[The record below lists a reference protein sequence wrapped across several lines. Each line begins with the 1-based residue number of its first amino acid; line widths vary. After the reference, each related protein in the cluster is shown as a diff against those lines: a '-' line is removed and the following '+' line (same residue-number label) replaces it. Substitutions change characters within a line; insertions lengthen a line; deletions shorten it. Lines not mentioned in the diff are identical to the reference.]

1 MLLICLLF
9 AGFGLLLG
17 YAAIYLKVQGEPLTE
32 KIESLLPQTQC
43 AQCGFPGCKP
53 YAQAIAKD
61 EADINQCPPGGE
73 ETVIAL
79 ANLLGKEPKP
89 LNSAFGEPKPKSVAV
104 IIEADCIGCAKC
116 IPACPVDAILGASKF
131 MHTVI
136 ASECTGC
143 ELCIAPCPVDCIVMQ
158 PVPEMQMPIA
168 SRFESKFGQLAL
180 PCIRCGECANVCPI
194 QLLPQQLY
202 WHSLSENLVQLQTF
216 NLSACIE
223 CGKCDAACPSHIP
236 LVHHFREMK
245 GKIAEKTQQ
254 DETAALA
261 KQRYENQQQRK
272 QRQLEEQAE
281 RARKQKQALEEMKAK
296 LSAKKGFKN

>member
-1 MLLICLLF
+1 MLLISLLF
-9 AGFGLLLG
+9 AAFGLLLG
-17 YAAIYLKVQGEPLTE
+17 YAADIFKVAGEPLVE

-53 YAQAIAKD
+53 YAQAIVKD

-89 LNSAFGEPKPKSVAV
+89 LNSQFGEHKPKSVAV

-116 IPACPVDAILGASKF
+116 IPACPVDAILGANKF

-143 ELCIAPCPVDCIVMQ
+143 ELCISPCPVDCIVMQ
-158 PVPEMQMPIA
+158 PVPELPMQVA
-168 SRFESKFGQLAL
+168 SRFESNFDQSAL

-194 QLLPQQLY
+194 QLLPQQLF
-202 WHSLSENLVQLQTF
+202 WHSQSENLVQLQAY

-223 CGKCDAACPSHIP
+223 CGKCDVVCPSHIP
-236 LVHHFREMK
+236 LVHDFREAK
-245 GKIAEKTQQ
+245 GKIAVKNQHAEQ
-254 DETAALA
+254 AALA

-281 RARKQKQALEEMKAK
+281 KARKQKQMLEEMKAK
-296 LSAKKGFKN
+296 LAAKKNLSL

>member
-17 YAAIYLKVQGEPLTE
+17 YAAQTFKVQGEPLVD
-32 KIESLLPQTQC
+32 KIETLLPQTQC

-73 ETVIAL
+73 ETIIAL
-79 ANLLGKEPKP
+79 ANLLGKEPKK
-89 LNSAFGEPKPKSVAV
+89 LNPQFGETKPKSIAV
-104 IIEADCIGCAKC
+104 IIEEDCIGCAKC
-116 IPACPVDAILGASKF
+116 LPACPVDAILGANKF

-143 ELCIAPCPVDCIVMQ
+143 ELCITPCPVDCIVMQ
-158 PVPEMQMPIA
+158 PVPEMPTPVA
-168 SRFESKFGQLAL
+168 SRFESKFDQPAE
-180 PCIRCGECANVCPI
+180 PCIRCGECANVCPM

-202 WHSLSENLVQLQTF
+202 WHSQAENLIQLQAF
-216 NLSACIE
+216 DLSACIE
-223 CGKCDAACPSHIP
+223 CGKCDLACPSQIP

-245 GKIAEKTQQ
+245 GKITEKAQQ
-254 DETAALA
+254 DKAAALA

-272 QRQLEEQAE
+272 QRQFEEQAE
-281 RARKQKQALEEMKAK
+281 KTRKQKQALEEMKAK
-296 LSAKKGFKN
+296 LAARKKPA

>member
-17 YAAIYLKVQGEPLTE
+17 YATQAFKVEGEPLVE

-61 EADINQCPPGGE
+61 QADINQCPPGGE

-79 ANLLGKEPKP
+79 ANLLGKQPKP
-89 LNSAFGEPKPKSVAV
+89 LNSAFGETKPKSVAV

-116 IPACPVDAILGASKF
+116 IPACPVDAILGANKF

-158 PVPEMQMPIA
+158 PVPENSTPVA
-168 SRFESKFGQLAL
+168 SRFESNLEQTAL
-180 PCIRCGECANVCPI
+180 PCIRCGECADVCPI

-202 WHSLSENLVQLQTF
+202 WHSQSENLAQLDAY

-223 CGKCDAACPSHIP
+223 CGKCDVVCPSHIP
-236 LVHHFREMK
+236 LVHYFREAK
-245 GKIAEKTQQ
+245 GKIVVKNQQAE
-254 DETAALA
+254 EAALA
-261 KQRYENQQQRK
+261 KQRYESQQQRK
-272 QRQLEEQAE
+272 QRLLEEQVE
-281 RARKQKQALEEMKAK
+281 KARKQKQALEEMKAK
-296 LSAKKGFKN
+296 LAAKKNL